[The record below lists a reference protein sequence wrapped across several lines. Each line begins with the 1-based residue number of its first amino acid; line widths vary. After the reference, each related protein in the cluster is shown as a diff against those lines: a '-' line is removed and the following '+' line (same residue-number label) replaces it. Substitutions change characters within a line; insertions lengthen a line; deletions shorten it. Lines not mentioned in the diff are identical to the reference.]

1 MKVHRVVIDQQ
12 MGQIEV
18 TTTRAR
24 LNIETARREMNIENK
39 PAKASIERKAPQLHL
54 DQTNLRNNTAR
65 RGISAEAQAY
75 AQKAA
80 SLARQGIEQTAS
92 DGNFVGTL
100 PGHNNGIP
108 DVALSHMLEV
118 NTPSYDR
125 STVPSQ
131 GVAVRATPGDVN
143 INWANYDVE
152 ISWDEMQLPSITV
165 EPKPSVNIQLA
176 TRPSLEVEVVEEEI
190 PPEMPGQIV
199 DTNG

>member
-1 MKVHRVVIDQQ
+1 MKMHRVVIDQQ

-24 LNIETARREMNIENK
+24 LNIETARREMNVETT
-39 PAKASIERKAPQLHL
+39 PAKISIERKAAEVHL
-54 DQTNLRNNTAR
+54 DQTNLRNNTAL
-65 RGISAEAQAY
+65 RGISAEAHAY

-80 SLARQGIEQTAS
+80 SLAQQGIEQTAS
-92 DGNFVGTL
+92 DGDFVGTL

-108 DVALSHMLEV
+108 DAALSHMLEV
-118 NTPSYDR
+118 TTPSYAR
-125 STVPSQ
+125 STVPPQ
-131 GVAVRATPGDVN
+131 GVAVKGTPGDIN

-152 ISWDEMQLPSITV
+152 ITWDEMQLPSITV

-176 TRPSLEVEVVEEEI
+176 TRPAMEVTVVEEEI